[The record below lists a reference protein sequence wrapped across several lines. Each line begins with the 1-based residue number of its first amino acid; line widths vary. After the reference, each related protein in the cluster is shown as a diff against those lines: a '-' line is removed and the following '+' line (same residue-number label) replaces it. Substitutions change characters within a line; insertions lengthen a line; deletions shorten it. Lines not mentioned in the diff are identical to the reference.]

1 MTVTGV
7 FSLHGS
13 PGATTTALA
22 LAARLH
28 AHHGGA
34 LLVEA
39 DPTGGVLAARHDLSL
54 TPNLLDAAAAARRTL
69 PAEHLDRFV
78 QQVPAGPGVVIA
90 HPSSV
95 QTCAALRAGGSA
107 LAALVGARSEHVVVD
122 LGRWCP
128 DGAAHGFVTVCSRLI
143 VVMRPALEQIVQLLH
158 LLDSTFPVDR
168 LGVVVIGRQRFS
180 ARQIVEVSGLP
191 SVRELPDDQV
201 AVRTDPCAAVDR
213 PRARWA
219 AHVRELAGW
228 CV

>member
-54 TPNLLDAAAAARRTL
+54 TPNLLDVAAAARRTL
-69 PAEHLDRFV
+69 TAEHLDRFV

-90 HPSSV
+90 HPSSA
-95 QTCAALRAGGSA
+95 QTCAALRAGGVA
-107 LAALVGARSEHVVVD
+107 LASLVAARSEHVVLD

-128 DGAAHGFVTVCSRLI
+128 DGAAHGFVQVCSRLI

-158 LLDSTFPVDR
+158 LIDTTFPIDR
-168 LGVVVIGRQRFS
+168 LGVVVIGRQQFS
-180 ARQIVEVSGLP
+180 ARQIVDVTGLA
-191 SVRELPDDQV
+191 SVHELPDDAA
-201 AVRTDPCAAVDR
+201 AVRGDPCAAGER

-219 AHVRELAGW
+219 ARIRELAER
-228 CV
+228 CA